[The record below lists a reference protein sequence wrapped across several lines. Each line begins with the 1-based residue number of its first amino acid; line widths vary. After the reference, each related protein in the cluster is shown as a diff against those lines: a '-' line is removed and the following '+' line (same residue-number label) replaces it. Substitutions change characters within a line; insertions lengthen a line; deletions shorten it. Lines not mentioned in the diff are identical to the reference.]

1 VPARDAEDAAAYI
14 MKLPTAEQDLA
25 NRHQLPNGAADGRAR
40 NIRDDQ
46 TQAELRKLAAEY
58 VAEAEDIEK
67 QRAGIA
73 HRRKRKRP
81 PTEAASW
88 ARRGW
93 AGSPANRS

>member
-1 VPARDAEDAAAYI
+1 MPARDAEDAAAYI

-58 VAEAEDIEK
+58 VAEAEDIESK
-67 QRAGIA
+67 ESRGQHGM
-73 HRRKRKRP
+73 K
-81 PTEAASW
+81 EAA
-88 ARRGW
+88 
-93 AGSPANRS
+93 N